1 MLNNV
6 VIFVNFYVIKYKI
19 LSSKEFNPWTK
30 NENIIIIYL
39 SVLKDKNI
47 KIHFS

>member
-19 LSSKEFNPWTK
+19 LSSKEFNP
-30 NENIIIIYL
+30 
-39 SVLKDKNI
+39 
-47 KIHFS
+47 